1 MTVKVSERAV
11 EPMSAAI
18 SNHAILA
25 EPVFPAG
32 VDAHLETQRHS
43 VWNKQEHTS
52 EEHQFVYEISWI
64 EQLGLWRTFL
74 RSHHKVEG

>member
-1 MTVKVSERAV
+1 
-11 EPMSAAI
+11 MSAAI

-25 EPVFPAG
+25 VPVFPSG
-32 VDAHLETQRHS
+32 VDAHLETQRRL
-43 VWNKQEHTS
+43 VWNEQEHTS

-74 RSHHKVEG
+74 RSHYKVKG